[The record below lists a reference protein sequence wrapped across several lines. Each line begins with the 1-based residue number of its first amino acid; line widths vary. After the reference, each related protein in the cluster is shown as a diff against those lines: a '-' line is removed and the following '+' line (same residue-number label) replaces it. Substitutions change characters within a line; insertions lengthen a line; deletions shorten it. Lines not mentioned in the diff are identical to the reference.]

1 MRRGNVVVLPLALLL
16 IAFVWLL
23 SERTRR
29 LPGKTPPE
37 RDPMPEES
45 LADAPSMKKPDH
57 QATERTIARLP
68 DAADAPA
75 PDKQHAFRFVLTDGK
90 LALEAVE
97 SIQGDFRKRRGEM
110 AWEQGMFYCR
120 LLDAENRV
128 LAEETLMAPDYVCM
142 VLDPHTPGADGMPSP
157 VRLSPTGPVV
167 FQVRMAGGESASEM
181 KIYRIQTPRPAN
193 PGDEPASGL
202 LATISLA
209 Q

>member
-1 MRRGNVVVLPLALLL
+1 M
-16 IAFVWLL
+16 WLL
-23 SERTRR
+23 SGQSRR
-29 LPGKTPPE
+29 LPGKLPAE
-37 RDPMPEES
+37 LDSMPQEPLTDS
-45 LADAPSMKKPDH
+45 TSMKKLEHPST
-57 QATERTIARLP
+57 ARTMAKLP
-68 DAADAPA
+68 DAVDAPA
-75 PDKQHAFRFVLTDGK
+75 PDRLHAFRFVLTGDK
-90 LALEAVE
+90 LALDAVE
-97 SIQGDFRKRRGEM
+97 RIQGDFRKRRGEM

-142 VLDPHTPGADGMPSP
+142 VLDPRTPGADGMPSP